1 MYAQVVFSI
10 ASFKSFT
17 YKIPNE
23 LTPSISVGLAVNA
36 PFRNKLQ
43 LGYIVSTTNT
53 PNYKGK
59 INDIESI
66 YKGQPSIPKDLWQ
79 TILWMSKYYVSPI
92 GLCIKTALS
101 TLYYKDYNS
110 KKTLYIEL
118 NHKVLSTF
126 DTKTLSTNQNFFT
139 IYLMKYKKPILASS
153 LKNKTSNLY
162 YIIDTLHKKN
172 LINKIF
178 LSKDNNNL
186 VITTKTNIQL
196 SKTQK
201 EVFNKILP
209 SINKSSNTNFLIH
222 GVPGSGKT
230 EIYVKLA
237 QEAISI
243 GKNVMVLI
251 PEIILTTQMKDRFI
265 KYFGSDIAMW
275 HSKMT
280 TREKKQT
287 IKKILSGEY
296 KLIVGARSSIF
307 CPLPNIGLIIIDEEQ
322 DSSYKQESPQPYYNA
337 RDIGLIRAKYASCPV
352 VLTSATPSIET
363 YYNTVIGKTKY
374 IELNE
379 RYFKSKE
386 PIVKIIDMIKYVHCD
401 DEQTII
407 SPELMENIKTTLSQN
422 KQIILLNNRRGY
434 ASSVFSK
441 ETKNPILCDYC
452 NVPMSFHKSFNRLL
466 CHYCDSNKL
475 FSESEKTQSDNI
487 ILKGYGTEKIYEL
500 IINKF
505 PQSSVARVDSDSLRN
520 KKILSTILNDFSL
533 GKLDIMIGTQ
543 MISKGLDFNNVQLVG
558 VINADYGMFIP
569 DFRSGEKVFQIISQ
583 VIGRTGRREDQG
595 TAIIQT
601 YNPSDPNL
609 LNAIKSNS
617 RTFYA
622 SNLAERNE
630 LMYPPF
636 SRLCRLIF
644 SGEDINKVNQIAN
657 KITDLFS
664 KNEHFKVLGPSEAP
678 ISKIKNRWRVNSLIS
693 ASKDDPLQIQNF
705 FLNKIGTHTLE
716 KQYKHVNIKLDI
728 DPLNML

>member
-17 YKIPNE
+17 YKIPTE
-23 LTPSISVGLAVNA
+23 LIPSISVGLAVNA
-36 PFRNKLQ
+36 PFKNKLQ

-59 INDIESI
+59 INDIDSI

-79 TILWMSKYYVSPI
+79 TILWMSSYYVSPI

-101 TLYYKDYNS
+101 TLYYKDYNT
-110 KKTLYIEL
+110 KKALYIEL

-126 DTKTLSTNQNFFT
+126 NTKALSTNQKKFT
-139 IYLMKYKKPILASS
+139 TNLMKYKKPILASS
-153 LKNKTSNLY
+153 LKNKISNLY
-162 YIIDTLHKKN
+162 YTIDTLHKKD
-172 LINKIF
+172 LLNKIF
-178 LSKDNNNL
+178 LSTDNNNL
-186 VITTKTNIQL
+186 VIMSKTNIQL

-201 EVFNKILP
+201 KVFNTILP
-209 SINKSSNTNFLIH
+209 FIQKSSNTNFLIH

-287 IKKILSGEY
+287 IKKILSGDY
-296 KLIVGARSSIF
+296 KLIIGARSSIF

-363 YYNTVIGKTKY
+363 YYNTVIGKTQH
-374 IELNE
+374 IDLNE
-379 RYFKSKE
+379 RYFKSKT
-386 PIVKIIDMIKYVHCD
+386 PIVKIIDMIKFVHCD

-407 SPELMENIKTTLSQN
+407 SPELMEQIKTTLSHN

-441 ETKNPILCDYC
+441 EANSPILCDHC
-452 NVPMSFHKSFNRLL
+452 NVPMSFHKIFNRLL
-466 CHYCDSNKL
+466 CHYCDSHKL
-475 FSESEKTQSDNI
+475 LSESEKQEPDNI
-487 ILKGYGTEKIYEL
+487 ILNGYGTEKIYEFL
-500 IINKF
+500 INKF
-505 PQSSVARVDSDSLRN
+505 PQSSIARVDSDSLKN

-533 GKLDIMIGTQ
+533 RKLDIMIGTQ
-543 MISKGLDFNNVQLVG
+543 MISKGLDFDNVQLVG

-583 VIGRTGRREDQG
+583 VIGRSGRREDQG

-636 SRLCRLIF
+636 SRSCRLIF
-644 SGEDINKVNQIAN
+644 SGEDIGKVNQIAN
-657 KITDLFS
+657 KITNLFS
-664 KNEHFKVLGPSEAP
+664 KNKDFKVLGPSEAP
-678 ISKIKNRWRVNSLIS
+678 ISKIKNKWRVNSLIL
-693 ASKDDPLQIQNF
+693 APKDDPLQIQKF
-705 FLNKIGTHTLE
+705 FQNKIGTHALE

>member
-17 YKIPNE
+17 YKIPGE
-23 LTPSISVGLAVNA
+23 LTESLSVGLAVNA
-36 PFRNKLQ
+36 SFKKKLQ
-43 LGYIVSTTNT
+43 LGYIVSITDTST
-53 PNYKGK
+53 YKGTV
-59 INDIESI
+59 NDIDSI
-66 YKGQPSIPKDLWQ
+66 YKGQPNIPQDLWK
-79 TILWMSKYYVSPI
+79 TILWMSNYYISPI

-101 TLYYKDYNS
+101 PTYYKDYNI

-118 NHKVLSTF
+118 NN
-126 DTKTLSTNQNFFT
+126 KTLSRFNINILSENQKKV
-139 IYLMKYKKPILASS
+139 IMYLIKDKNLILAS
-153 LKNKTSNLY
+153 KIKDIISNPYYTIETLY
-162 YIIDTLHKKN
+162 KKK
-172 LINKIF
+172 LLNKIF
-178 LSKDNNNL
+178 LSNDAYEAPSL
-186 VITTKTNIQL
+186 RTNIKL
-196 SKTQK
+196 STIQEKI
-201 EVFNKILP
+201 FNKILP
-209 SINKSSNTNFLIH
+209 SIKKSSNNNFLIH

-280 TREKKQT
+280 IREKKQT
-287 IKKILSGEY
+287 IKKILSGDY
-296 KLIVGARSSIF
+296 KIIIGARSSIF
-307 CPLPNIGLIIIDEEQ
+307 CPLINIGLIIIDEEQ

-337 RDIGLIRAKYASCPV
+337 RDIGLIRAKYATCPV

-363 YYNTVIGKTKY
+363 YYNTVIGKIQY

-379 RYFKSKE
+379 RYFQSKG
-386 PIVKIIDMIKYVHCD
+386 PIIKIIDMIKLIDCN
-401 DEQTII
+401 DEQKII
-407 SPELMENIKTTLSQN
+407 SSELMDQIQITLN
-422 KQIILLNNRRGY
+422 NKKQIILLNNRRGY

-441 ETKNPILCDYC
+441 ENQNTILCDYC
-452 NVPMSFHKSFNRLL
+452 NVPMSFHKSSNQLI
-466 CHYCDSNKL
+466 CHYCDNHKL
-475 FSESEKTQSDNI
+475 FNELGDNESDNI
-487 ILKGYGTEKIYEL
+487 ILNGHGTEKIYEL
-500 IINKF
+500 LINKF
-505 PQSSVARVDSDSLRN
+505 PQSSIVRVDSDSLKN
-520 KKILSTILNDFSL
+520 KKVLSSILNDFTL

-543 MISKGLDFNNVQLVG
+543 MISKGLDFDNVQLVG
-558 VINADYGMFIP
+558 VINADHGMFIP

-583 VIGRTGRREDQG
+583 VIGRSGRREDQG

-644 SGEDINKVNQIAN
+644 SGESIEKVNQVAN
-657 KITDLFS
+657 KITNIFS
-664 KNEHFKVLGPSEAP
+664 ENKYFKVLGPTEAP
-678 ISKIKNRWRVNSLIS
+678 ISKIKNKWRVNSLI
-693 ASKDDPLQIQNF
+693 AAKKDDPLQIQNYF
-705 FLNKIGTHTLE
+705 RNKIGTHTLE
-716 KQYKHVNIKLDI
+716 KEYKHVNIKLDI